1 MVERILVPVRRAAA
15 VSVLALLVAGG
26 AALAASADP
35 AAGPPLRLAQATTPA
50 APSGSAPARTRP
62 SPAERV
68 EARIKSLHD
77 RLKITSAQ
85 EPQWNAVA
93 QAMRENA
100 QTMESAIQQRHQTAN
115 MTAID
120 DLKAYQAIAQAHLQN
135 VQKLIPA
142 FQTLYDTLSPEQK
155 KAADDAFNR
164 ARSGPRRAPKK
175 QG

>member
-1 MVERILVPVRRAAA
+1 MAERIAFTARRAAA
-15 VSVLALLVAGG
+15 LGIFALLAWSGT
-26 AALAASADP
+26 ALATPADP
-35 AAGPPLRLAQATTPA
+35 AANPPLRVAQATAPA
-50 APSGSAPARTRP
+50 APSGNAPEKKRP

-68 EARIKSLHD
+68 DARIKSLHD

-93 QAMRENA
+93 QVMHENA
-100 QTMESAIQQRHQTAN
+100 QTMEQAIQQRHQTQN

-142 FQTLYDTLSPEQK
+142 FQALYDTLSPEQK

-164 ARSGPRRAPKK
+164 ARSGPRRAAKK

>member
-1 MVERILVPVRRAAA
+1 MVERIASPARRAAA
-15 VSVLALLVAGG
+15 LSVFALLALGG
-26 AALAASADP
+26 AALAAPTDP
-35 AAGPPLRLAQATTPA
+35 IANPPLRVAQGTAPA
-50 APSGSAPARTRP
+50 APSGSAPAKKQP

-68 EARIKSLHD
+68 DARIKSLHD

-93 QAMRENA
+93 QVMHENA
-100 QTMESAIQQRHQTAN
+100 QTMEQAIQQRHQTQN

-135 VQKLIPA
+135 VQKLIPP
-142 FQTLYDTLSPEQK
+142 FQALYDTLSPEQK

-164 ARSGPRRAPKK
+164 ARGGPRRAAKK